1 MVEHNTIHRKL
12 AKRMVGVLV
21 AVLQRETE
29 KGQKAMK

>member
-12 AKRMVGVLV
+12 ADGRFGVLV

-29 KGQKAMK
+29 KGKKAIK